1 MQAQGAARG
10 GVGTTPRRGGRLEV
24 LVAIA
29 AIVVIVAVVALMVWV
44 VPLATSGVG
53 AEDAISKASAGSAII
68 HDDAGNLPMDAE
80 RAAFYQMRQ
89 GAVKN
94 TGIMHVSMVRDMRQ
108 MWGTDPG
115 KVAPLN
121 AGAGSAIVHD
131 DTGIMH
137 ASMVKDVG
145 HDDAGNMPATGA
157 GAAVIH
163 DDAGNVR

>member
-1 MQAQGAARG
+1 MQAHGAARG
-10 GVGTTPRRGGRLEV
+10 GVGTTMPRRGGRLEV

-29 AIVVIVAVVALMVWV
+29 AIVVIAAVVALMVWV

-53 AEDAISKASAGSAII
+53 AEDAISKG
-68 HDDAGNLPMDAE
+68 
-80 RAAFYQMRQ
+80 Q

-94 TGIMHVSMVRDMRQ
+94 TGIMHASMVKDMGQ
-108 MWGTDPG
+108 MRGTDPG

-121 AGAGSAIVHD
+121 AGAGSA
-131 DTGIMH
+131 
-137 ASMVKDVG
+137 MV

-163 DDAGNVR
+163 DAGNVR